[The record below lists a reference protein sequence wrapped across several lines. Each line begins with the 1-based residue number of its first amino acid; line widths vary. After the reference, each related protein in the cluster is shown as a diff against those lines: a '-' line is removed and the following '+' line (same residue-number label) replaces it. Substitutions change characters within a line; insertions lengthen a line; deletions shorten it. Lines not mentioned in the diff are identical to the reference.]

1 MESGNTV
8 RFQMR
13 LAYRKNY
20 DWGVRFGEQCASA
33 DQVFKTQGCEFN
45 ELPEYY
51 QTVAN
56 YLRFPVGMDFDQKP
70 LTNGRLCISPWDNGD
85 YPTCGQLNPEGTPV
99 ANQKFPA
106 GFNYMGEELS
116 LIHI

>member
-70 LTNGRLCISPWDNGD
+70 LTAGRLCI
-85 YPTCGQLNPEGTPV
+85 
-99 ANQKFPA
+99 
-106 GFNYMGEELS
+106 
-116 LIHI
+116 